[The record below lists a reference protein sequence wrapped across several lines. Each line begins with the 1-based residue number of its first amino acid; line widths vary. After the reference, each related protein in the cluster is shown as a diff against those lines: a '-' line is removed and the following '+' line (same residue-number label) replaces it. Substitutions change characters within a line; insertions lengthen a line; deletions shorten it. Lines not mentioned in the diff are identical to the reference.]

1 MLEAFH
7 HLASQGATLQR
18 EAIADTHPAILHR
31 HITDT
36 LRRCFPASAVIAELT
51 EGCFLAVQPLSQ
63 DTDPLHT
70 GAILAYAGQ
79 YLFSVAPA
87 DDPLLQK
94 LHRSA
99 KKLLPPDSPATRD
112 DLRLVAL
119 DALYHPG
126 VLPDGVHNAYIR
138 HRLGLN
144 DHRLSN
150 EEIAARMHMP
160 LVAIHEL
167 EAAILTALSYHYDGG
182 SHA

>member
-1 MLEAFH
+1 MLEAFQR
-7 HLASQGATLQR
+7 LASQGANRQR
-18 EAIADTHPAILHR
+18 EAIADAHPAMLRR

-36 LRRCFPASAVIAELT
+36 LRRCLPTSAVIPELT

-99 KKLLPPDSPATRD
+99 ERLLPPDSPATRD

-138 HRLGLN
+138 YRLGLN
-144 DHRLSN
+144 GHRLSN